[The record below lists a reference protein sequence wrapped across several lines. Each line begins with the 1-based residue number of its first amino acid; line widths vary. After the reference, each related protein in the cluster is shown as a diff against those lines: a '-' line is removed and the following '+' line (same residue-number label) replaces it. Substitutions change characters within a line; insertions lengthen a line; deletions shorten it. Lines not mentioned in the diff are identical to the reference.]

1 MPTPDRPTAAA
12 ASLEAGLEAW
22 RGFHQEVLVRMSA
35 LALAL
40 DRQDRTEVERACR
53 WVHERLDA
61 HHGWEERELL
71 SRLEPAGAADLA
83 VVLRADHRD
92 MIRLA
97 GQVLDPGAREDTRH
111 PSEPA
116 RRLLDLVRHHV
127 DTEQNRVMPLL
138 QGRRSPGPEP
148 GAGYHT
154 PPRWPG

>member
-1 MPTPDRPTAAA
+1 M
-12 ASLEAGLEAW
+12 
-22 RGFHQEVLVRMSA
+22 
-35 LALAL
+35 
-40 DRQDRTEVERACR
+40 
-53 WVHERLDA
+53 
-61 HHGWEERELL
+61 
-71 SRLEPAGAADLA
+71 PAGSTNGWTPTTAGKSRNCSPGWSRPGPRTLA

-97 GQVLDPGAREDTRH
+97 GQALDPGAPEDTRH

-116 RRLLDLVRHHV
+116 RRLLDLIRHHV

-138 QGRRSPGPEP
+138 QGRQPSGPEP